1 MPQAGWSFL
10 TNHARVLLCITENP
24 SVRLREIAESVGVT
38 ERAAHRIL
46 NDLVAAGYVSRRRIG
61 RRNHYTVR
69 HDLPLPDRL
78 ASTQPI
84 GDLLEILLMPRRTDL
99 EDARS

>member
-1 MPQAGWSFL
+1 MPQAAWSFL

-24 SVRLREIAESVGVT
+24 SVRLREIAERVGVT

-61 RRNHYTVR
+61 RRNQYTVR

-78 ASTQPI
+78 SRTQPI
-84 GDLLEILLMPRRTDL
+84 GDLLEIILTPREINL